1 MGLSGPKFCLKQRHV
16 LLEGCHPAHSP
27 AVCNSISHIVIHW
40 GGGKVVLRKEG
51 LSMLIKDT
59 VMDQRTSLDHQCDL
73 VASISHWDVSVVRK
87 QGQLMWTQQKEG
99 ERGGL
104 SCWGNRTHKV
114 GEKEGKTGKT
124 AGRLKSKP
132 AFNFSQTTWSW
143 CPMPYILTGIYSR
156 PLPAS
161 DTDGDRNIQVLFTQ
175 IFWRCF
181 PCGALC
187 WQRQLAKS
195 TKPNFVT
202 ELLISIWRRIEGKK
216 WL

>member
-16 LLEGCHPAHSP
+16 LLEGCHPAHFQQCVTQSP
-27 AVCNSISHIVIHW
+27 TLSSTEGVERLFW
-40 GGGKVVLRKEG
+40 GRRVKYV
-51 LSMLIKDT
+51 
-59 VMDQRTSLDHQCDL
+59 DQRHSDGPKDFSGSSVWPCCIHQPLGRQCGEEARP
-73 VASISHWDVSVVRK
+73 VDVDSAERRGEGWAELL
-87 QGQLMWTQQKEG
+87 GQQDPQSW
-99 ERGGL
+99 
-104 SCWGNRTHKV
+104 
-114 GEKEGKTGKT
+114 EKEGKTGKT

-161 DTDGDRNIQVLFTQ
+161 DTDGDRNIQVLFAQ

-181 PCGALC
+181 PCGTLC

-202 ELLISIWRRIEGKK
+202 ELLISIWRKIEGKK